1 MNTRTAEYVVE
12 RPMRPM
18 GRQASER
25 PISVWLVE
33 DNATFR
39 LTVAR
44 VVNHEPGLECPHHFS
59 NSEDAL
65 AALADGDVPDV
76 VLLDV
81 ELPGMN
87 GIDAVFKMKAMSP
100 ATRIVMLTVFDDHDK
115 IFRAVC
121 AGAS

>member
-1 MNTRTAEYVVE
+1 MNARIAEHIVE
-12 RPMRPM
+12 KPSRPMSRPVAD
-18 GRQASER
+18 RT
-25 PISVWLVE
+25 INVWLVE
-33 DNATFR
+33 DNLTFR

-44 VVNHEPGLECPHHFS
+44 VVNHEPGLECARHFS

-65 AALADGDVPDV
+65 AALADGTVPDV

-100 ATRIVMLTVFDDHDK
+100 ATRVIM
-115 IFRAVC
+115 
-121 AGAS
+121 